1 MTVSRRLHLR
11 FAPGV
16 RRFAAPPLVAAA
28 GLLFVSPPRA
38 LAAVLVS
45 VGGVAV
51 FRDPDRTPPESGVL
65 SPADGRV
72 SVIREASDGRVRV
85 GVFMNVTDVHV
96 NRAPLDGFVER
107 VEHTPGGHWPAFSK
121 ESDRNERVRMQ
132 FGRHE
137 VVLIAGAFARRIT
150 PYVESG
156 RTVERG
162 DRIGHIAFGSRAD
175 VVLPPAYGLDDVR
188 VETGDR
194 VRAGETVV
202 ARRSGRR
209 ESVDRRVT
217 H

>member
-1 MTVSRRLHLR
+1 VSRLHLR

-16 RRFAAPPLVAAA
+16 RRFAAPPLAAA
-28 GLLFVSPPRA
+28 AVLLFVSPPLA
-38 LAAVLVS
+38 FAAVLVS
-45 VGGVAV
+45 VGVFAF
-51 FRDPDRTPPESGVL
+51 FRDPDRAPPESGVV

-72 SVIREASDGRVRV
+72 SVVRDEDDGRVRV

-96 NRAPLDGFVER
+96 NRAPMDGFVEL

-121 ESDRNERVRMQ
+121 ESDRNERVRVQ

-175 VVLPPAYGLDDVR
+175 VVLPPEYDLADVR

-209 ESVDRRVT
+209 VRADHPET